1 MGDSQHTQNI
11 EINQVIGENEKCV
24 FSLMGKTKQ
33 TFWPTQ
39 YFISFYEGRALESV
53 FYHRQLVHEAQFD

>member
-11 EINQVIGENEKCV
+11 QVNKVPGENEKCV
-24 FSLMGKTKQ
+24 FYFMKNRR

-39 YFISFYEGRALESV
+39 YNLCFSP
-53 FYHRQLVHEAQFD
+53 H